1 MAQSSFAL
9 ETGANIFSGTKAVQL
24 WCCTWSQ
31 KGLEVH
37 GFAFV
42 WKSSVYLHHC
52 WHTIAFT
59 LLQLRLSP
67 VVTEHSIDPDVSKV
81 NRSNMSIK
89 WEDTLEVVVANHL
102 KESAISGLQMHAIHM
117 LVTTVVRSS
126 FMNYRRA
133 VTTLA
138 ESRKKFTIKKPEE
151 SRAMDGFMRPGDT
164 NNLLNTTSQKGS
176 SRQRGSGRRWLE
188 SNDCLIKGL
197 TGVAAQN
204 QWMIW
209 LLAYV
214 VVVTTWPL
222 IGSALFFRAH
232 RRITAFTK
240 KALAKIGP
248 MAQQELICLKAQKQH
263 RP

>member
-1 MAQSSFAL
+1 
-9 ETGANIFSGTKAVQL
+9 
-24 WCCTWSQ
+24 
-31 KGLEVH
+31 
-37 GFAFV
+37 
-42 WKSSVYLHHC
+42 
-52 WHTIAFT
+52 
-59 LLQLRLSP
+59 

-117 LVTTVVRSS
+117 PVTTVVRSS

-176 SRQRGSGRRWLE
+176 SRQRGSGRR
-188 SNDCLIKGL
+188 
-197 TGVAAQN
+197 
-204 QWMIW
+204 
-209 LLAYV
+209 
-214 VVVTTWPL
+214 
-222 IGSALFFRAH
+222 
-232 RRITAFTK
+232 
-240 KALAKIGP
+240 
-248 MAQQELICLKAQKQH
+248 
-263 RP
+263 